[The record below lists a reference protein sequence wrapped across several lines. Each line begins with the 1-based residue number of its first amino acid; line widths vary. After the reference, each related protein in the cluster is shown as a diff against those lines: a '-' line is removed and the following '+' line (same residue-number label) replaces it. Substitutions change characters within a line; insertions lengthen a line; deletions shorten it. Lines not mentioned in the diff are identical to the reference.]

1 MVVVL
6 SADWLVGG
14 SPELS
19 FFFHRH
25 LRRQINFLP
34 HVCRR
39 EVKSNYN
46 ANMPEIS
53 LDANRQ
59 DIFFAVSCLQYSKLM
74 LLMGYY

>member
-1 MVVVL
+1 MQIG
-6 SADWLVGG
+6 WLVVPQ
-14 SPELS
+14 SF
-19 FFFHRH
+19 FFFHRTIYE
-25 LRRQINFLP
+25 RQIYFLS